1 MKKGLTELVFILDKS
16 GSMAGMESDTIGGFN
31 SMLEKQKK
39 EECEA
44 YVSTFLFNDHIKLVH
59 DRTDLRNVRNMTR
72 EDYTVG
78 GCTALLDAV
87 GKAIQHI
94 RSIHRYARE
103 EDRPES
109 TLFVITTDGLEN
121 ASHQFSRRDVK
132 GMIEQQKSL
141 GWQFIFLGANIDSEE
156 AASEIGIENDHAF
169 LYKLSNKGIHASLDA
184 VNTAVHSIRR
194 KKVLDYYT
202 LEVIKDIL
210 NKAEE

>member
-39 EECEA
+39 EEGEA
-44 YVSTFLFNDHIKLVH
+44 YVSTILFNDHIKLIH
-59 DRTDLRNVRNMTR
+59 DRADIRNVRNMTR
-72 EDYTVG
+72 EDYIAG
-78 GCTALLDAV
+78 GSTALLDAV
-87 GKAIQHI
+87 GKSIQHI

-121 ASHQFSRRDVK
+121 ASHQFSRSEVK
-132 GMIEQQKSL
+132 GMIEQQKAL

-156 AASEIGIENDHAF
+156 AASEIGIEKDHAF
-169 LYKLSNKGIHASLDA
+169 LYKISNKGVRASLDA
-184 VNTAVHSIRR
+184 VNKAVYNIRR
-194 KKVLDYYT
+194 SRVIDYDT
-202 LEVIKDIL
+202 LEEIKDTL